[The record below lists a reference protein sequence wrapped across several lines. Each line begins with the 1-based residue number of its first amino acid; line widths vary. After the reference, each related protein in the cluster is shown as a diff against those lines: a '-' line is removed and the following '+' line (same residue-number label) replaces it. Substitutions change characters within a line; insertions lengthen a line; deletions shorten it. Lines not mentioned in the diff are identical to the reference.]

1 MSRENANTKNIITGC
16 LCALGAETFYGF
28 SFIFTRQAVNFA
40 SAFALLGWRFFIAFV
55 VMLTLVLTGVVKTDL
70 KKKKLGPLLLM
81 ALLFPTIYFTGETLG
96 IKLTTA
102 TESGVFIAAIPITAI
117 IASSLILKKKPFRRQ
132 VAGILVTM
140 AGVAITIFAVGTSA
154 SFSPAGYMFLV
165 LAVVSYSLYCV
176 MVEKHTEYTGA
187 EITFV
192 ILTFGAAAF
201 GIIAMVEA
209 GASGSIPALLT
220 LPFREPAFL
229 AAVLYLGIG
238 SSVCA
243 FFLNNIALAKIG
255 VNRSSSFAGVGT
267 VVTVLAGTFLLG
279 EPFSA
284 AQIVGAAV
292 IIAGVYIAN
301 VSLGKKTE

>member
-16 LCALGAETFYGF
+16 LCALGAATFYGF

-102 TESGVFIAAIPITAI
+102 TESGVFIAAIPVTAI

-140 AGVAITIFAVGTSA
+140 AGVAITIFAVGTAA

-187 EITFV
+187 EITFL

-209 GASGSIPALLT
+209 G
-220 LPFREPAFL
+220 
-229 AAVLYLGIG
+229 LGI
-238 SSVCA
+238 SIMPELV
-243 FFLNNIALAKIG
+243 LAKLSGRIG
-255 VNRSSSFAGVGT
+255 VYPVESAPVRVIG
-267 VVTVLAGTFLLG
+267 LATQKSEYL
-279 EPFSA
+279 SRA
-284 AQIVGAAV
+284 ATAFTRIVQA
-292 IIAGVYIAN
+292 YIRERYPGD
-301 VSLGKKTE
+301 LPYFR